1 MVSDDFASND
11 LADYFSSIGNLFK
24 RVIVSVMFD
33 LPVMHVIIVDTNCTS
48 TVLECE

>member
-1 MVSDDFASND
+1 MTLRRMTLQIISV
-11 LADYFSSIGNLFK
+11 LGNL
-24 RVIVSVMFD
+24 IVSVMFD